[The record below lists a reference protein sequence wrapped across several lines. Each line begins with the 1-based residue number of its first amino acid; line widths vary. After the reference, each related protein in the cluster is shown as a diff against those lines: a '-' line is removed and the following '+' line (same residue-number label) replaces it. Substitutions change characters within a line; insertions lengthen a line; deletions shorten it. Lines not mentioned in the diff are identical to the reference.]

1 MKYPPSKMSGMSE
14 NMAYENPLPAKIL
27 PPSPIGLGP
36 AAAAPSPRVHVSL
49 RDERLMS
56 SRRLVYNYTQK

>member
-1 MKYPPSKMSGMSE
+1 MKGPPHVKYPPSKMSGMSE

-36 AAAAPSPRVHVSL
+36 AAGRCGPLAQGTVHV
-49 RDERLMS
+49 
-56 SRRLVYNYTQK
+56 